1 MESSEDK
8 EKDVS
13 VVQATEDIEA
23 KDESI
28 ESKEEE
34 KEKEETNYK
43 QWYDL
48 RPKLVV
54 KEAMAKDCHDLFAEP
69 VVVITI
75 FVIGML
81 VLLWG
86 LWNIMSYMMGKTT
99 SLTYLWWQSTLVFFF
114 ITVMGIV
121 IPYRFRF
128 GATLYGVITVLLIV
142 EYIVLFLAFPVPNP
156 SKEELLAIKSISE
169 YLKKNPN
176 ALSNLNLNRNR

>member
-1 MESSEDK
+1 MEEESK
-8 EKDVS
+8 EKDESKVEAKEELL
-13 VVQATEDIEA
+13 VEA
-23 KDESI
+23 KDDLVEAKEEDLVQAKE
-28 ESKEEE
+28 ESKY
-34 KEKEETNYK
+34 KE
-43 QWYDL
+43 WYDL
-48 RPKLVV
+48 RPKLHL
-54 KEAMAKDCHDLFAEP
+54 KEEIAKDCHDLFGHP

-75 FVIGML
+75 FVVGML

-86 LWNIMSYMMGKTT
+86 LWNIMQYMTGKTT
-99 SLTYLWWQSTLVFFF
+99 SLTYLWWQSTIVFFF

-156 SKEELLAIKSISE
+156 SKEEMLAIKSVSE

-176 ALSNLNLNRNR
+176 ALNGNH